1 MSRFSARL
9 AFGHN
14 KLKTFLKSK
23 SKTNKQKKKPIGKQ
37 EFINSGQL
45 AFKLLKAGTGQVL
58 ACST

>member
-23 SKTNKQKKKPIGKQ
+23 NKTNKQKNPIRKQ